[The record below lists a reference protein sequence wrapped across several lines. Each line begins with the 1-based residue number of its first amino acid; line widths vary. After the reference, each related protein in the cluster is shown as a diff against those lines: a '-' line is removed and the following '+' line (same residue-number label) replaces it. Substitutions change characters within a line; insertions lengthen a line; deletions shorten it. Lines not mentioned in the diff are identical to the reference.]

1 MIVKCS
7 NCDYTAAV
15 DLNTPCEEDH
25 ELFRQRI
32 TFRIDPG
39 QGKIDK
45 RSIISLAKN
54 FEINSIQML
63 ERLNTG
69 FQFDT
74 RLYDLHKYIRAF
86 QQTGISYSA
95 EYDDPRQ
102 YYPYYHECGYLYSAM
117 NLFLDEWETE
127 GIQ

>member
-7 NCDYTAAV
+7 NCNNTAAV

-25 ELFRQRI
+25 KLFRQRI
-32 TFRIDPG
+32 TVRINPD

-45 RSIISLAKN
+45 KSIIFLAKH

-63 ERLNTG
+63 ERLKAG
-69 FQFDT
+69 FQFDIW
-74 RLYDLHKYIRAF
+74 LYDLHKHIRVF

-102 YYPYYHECGYLYSAM
+102 YYQYYQKCGYLYSAM
-117 NLFLDEWETE
+117 NIFLEE
-127 GIQ
+127 